1 MTEETNEAPRIYPTF
16 RYRDAAKMIDWL
28 VEAFGFSVRAKYMA
42 DEQVA
47 HAELAFGSSIIMLGS
62 VREDEYGRTV
72 GAPGKDSAGKSTY
85 VAVPDADAAYARAKA
100 AGAKI
105 IEEPTDRDYGSREFI
120 CADPEGHVWSFGT
133 YWPKAGEPSS

>member
-1 MTEETNEAPRIYPTF
+1 MSNGTLEAPRIYPTF

-28 VEAFGFSVRAKYMA
+28 GDAFGFSVRAKYM
-42 DEQVA
+42 DGDKIA

-62 VREDEYGRTV
+62 VRDDGYGAMV
-72 GAPGKDSAGKSTY
+72 GAPGKDGAGKSIY
-85 VAVPDADAAYARAKA
+85 VAVPDADAAYAKAKA

-105 IEEPTDRDYGSREFI
+105 LQELTERDYGSREFI

-133 YWPKAGEPSS
+133 YWPKANEPAM

>member
-1 MTEETNEAPRIYPTF
+1 MDNDTLEAPRIYPTF

-28 VEAFGFSVRAKYMA
+28 GDAFGFSVRAKYM
-42 DEQVA
+42 DGDKIA

-62 VREDEYGRTV
+62 VRDDGYGAMV
-72 GAPGKDSAGKSTY
+72 GAPGKDGAGKSTY
-85 VAVPDADAAYARAKA
+85 VAVPDADAVYASATA

-105 IEEPTDRDYGSREFI
+105 LEELTTRDYGSREFI

-133 YWPKAGEPSS
+133 YWPKANEPAM